1 MAKHPSKQLLSSWLD
16 GEADLEEHDDEHI
29 NSCSRC
35 ASRLEKLSEIHLD
48 NVVPMNEQFRPAL
61 MAVLQPPEDLHE
73 RISARIADRLQER
86 DDATLFGSMLGVP
99 VETTRI
105 VTEPK
110 IIDDE
115 PKIIED

>member
-16 GEADLEEHDDEHI
+16 GEAELEEHDEHI

-35 ASRLEKLSEIHLD
+35 AARLEKLSESRLD
-48 NVVPMNEQFRPAL
+48 NVVPMSEQFRPAL
-61 MAVLQPPEDLHE
+61 LAVLQPPEDLHE

-86 DDATLFGSMLGVP
+86 DDMTLFGSMLSVP

-110 IIDDE
+110 II
-115 PKIIED
+115 ED